1 MAHLKAA
8 ACEPRVLLQLQ
19 APMLSQIE
27 FTGTWRDY
35 QQRVLDEFDRHA
47 ADERIHVVAAPGSG
61 KTILGLELM
70 RRLGRPALVFAPTRI
85 VRDQWPARLVP
96 LFQRVPFPDG
106 TISHRL
112 EEPKAM
118 TVTTYQ
124 ALHALWADQ
133 ENGRFQKLVE
143 AIKAIGPVTL
153 ILDEAHHLRREWW
166 RALQQLVN
174 ALPDAKLVAL
184 TATPPYDAPFA
195 EWARYEA
202 MCGPIDLEI
211 GVPEL
216 VRNGDLCPHQ
226 DHVLFSAPDVEALEL
241 LDERRN
247 GLASIIATLRSDTAL
262 LEYFECHPWLTEP
275 ETHVEEILEAPEMLS
290 AIQVQLVASGRKPSS
305 ASLTLLG
312 ARRRDVPLPSAFW
325 LETLLNGLLFRFPET
340 FRIGEER
347 TKWLRSVLHEHG
359 LIEGRQVR
367 LTSSRAVF
375 SLMAGSR
382 AKLDSIVSIARAET
396 ESLGVELRMVILSD
410 HVRAS
415 ELPRAAGAE
424 FRPAKLGVVPTF
436 EMIRRAGIGDQ
447 RLAVLTGSL
456 IILPIQ
462 SKDELLALGTARGIV
477 HAELLLEPIAACPG
491 FAKLVASGEGN
502 RRAVELVTALLNDGH
517 ITILVGTQALLGEGW
532 DAPTLN
538 SLVLASNSASFML
551 SNQMRGRAI
560 RIDPARPHK
569 VANIWHLAT
578 VEELPSGPLDALRQ
592 QMNWGQLN
600 GDEGAVH
607 DLDLLNRRFRAF
619 EGISNSDSLRIEN
632 GLARLGLFNTDG
644 LEQCNART
652 LALAKS
658 RPAIAEKWRQSLGNA
673 AQRAHIRE
681 TASPN
686 YGPRGLSWYDTLQ
699 WLAAGAVSSGAFA
712 GANELRHISSF
723 ANIGTIGMVVAGAA
737 TIAALPKLLKSGWL
751 LVRNGSLEG
760 SLMQTAGVVFSSLH
774 HAGLVSD
781 DEIRSASFEIG
792 RTGQGRCDI
801 ILHGASRAT
810 ERTVMQAIAEILG
823 PVQNPRYLLVRS
835 SWLGPIRRTDY
846 HAVPTALGSR
856 KEWAEFFHR
865 EWRNQVGSSRLVF
878 TRTPVGRLSLLRARA
893 RSFAAG
899 FQRVVD
905 RRSEWL

>member
-1 MAHLKAA
+1 
-8 ACEPRVLLQLQ
+8 
-19 APMLSQIE
+19 MLSQIQ

-35 QQRVLDEFDRHA
+35 QKRVLDEFELHA

-96 LFQRVPFPDG
+96 LFRRLPLQEG
-106 TISHRL
+106 AISHRL

-118 TVTTYQ
+118 TVATYQ
-124 ALHALWADQ
+124 ALHALWADK
-133 ENGRFQKLVE
+133 EDGRFLKLVE
-143 AIKAIGPVTL
+143 AIKENGQVTL

-166 RALQQLVN
+166 SALQELVD
-174 ALPDAKLVAL
+174 ALPDAQLVAL

-241 LDERRN
+241 LDQRRN

-262 LEYFECHPWLTEP
+262 LDYFEGHPWLTDP
-275 ETHVEEILEAPEMLS
+275 ETHVEEILEAPELLS

-305 ASLTLLG
+305 ASLSLLG
-312 ARRRDVPLPSAFW
+312 ARRRDVPLTSSFW

-347 TKWLRSVLHEHG
+347 TKWLRSALHEHG
-359 LIEGRQVR
+359 LIESKRVR

-382 AKLDSIVSIARAET
+382 AKLDSIVAISRAET
-396 ESLGVELRMVILSD
+396 QSLGAGLRMVVLSD

-424 FRPAKLGVVPTF
+424 FRPTKLGVVPIF
-436 EMIRRAGIGDQ
+436 EMLRRADLGDQ
-447 RLAVLTGSL
+447 RLAILTGSL
-456 IILPIQ
+456 IILPIE
-462 SKDELLALGTARGIV
+462 SKDQLLALGTAKGIV
-477 HAELLLEPIAACPG
+477 HTELVLEPILACPG
-491 FAKLVASGEGN
+491 FAKLVAIGEGN
-502 RRAVELVTALLNDGH
+502 RCAVELVTALLNDGH

-532 DAPTLN
+532 DAPTIN
-538 SLVLASNSASFML
+538 SLVLASNTAAFML

-560 RIDPARPHK
+560 RIDPARPDK

-578 VEELPSGPLDALRQ
+578 VEELPSNPLDVLSQ

-600 GDEGAVH
+600 DDEAAVH

-619 EGISNSDSLRIEN
+619 EGISNSESLRIEN
-632 GLARLGLFNTDG
+632 GLARLGLFDANG

-652 LALAKS
+652 LALAKN
-658 RPAIAEKWRQSLGNA
+658 RLAIAEKWRQSLGSA

-686 YGPRGLSWYDTLQ
+686 YAPRGLSWYDTLQ
-699 WLAAGAVSSGAFA
+699 WLAAGAVSSSAFA
-712 GANELRHISSF
+712 GANELRHIGSF
-723 ANIGTIGMVVAGAA
+723 ANIGAIGMAIAGVA

-760 SLMQTAGVVFSSLH
+760 SLMQTAGVVLSSLH
-774 HAGLVSD
+774 YAGLVSD
-781 DEIRSASFEIG
+781 EEIQSSSFEMG
-792 RTGQGRCDI
+792 RTVQGRCDI

-810 ERTVMQAIAEILG
+810 ERIVMQAIAEILG
-823 PVQNPRYLLVRS
+823 PVQNPRYLLVRR

-856 KEWAEFFHR
+856 KEWAEFFYR
-865 EWRNQVGSSRLVF
+865 EWRNHIGSSRMVF
-878 TRTPVGRLSLLRARA
+878 TRTPEGRISLLRARA